1 LDNELKT
8 LIVAEKPSVA
18 TDLARA
24 LGGLKKNGDFYE
36 NDQYIISSA
45 VGHLVELFMP
55 DDIDKKLKAWRIS
68 LLPILPEKFELKPI
82 EKTKKKFQEV
92 KKLMKRKDVGKI
104 INACDAGREG
114 ELIFTYLYEAAKC
127 KKPVE
132 RLWMVSMTK
141 EGILSAFKDLR
152 ANEEMV
158 PLQEAARSRSEAD
171 WLIGINGTRVLTTR
185 MYGARGR
192 NVATVGRVQTPTLAM
207 VIEREKEIESFQPQ
221 TYWKITAQFGV
232 EAGAYEGTY
241 QKPDFKKSEDAP
253 HDRPDRIWDQE
264 AADRVLAEVHEA
276 GLATVEEEK
285 KRSRQSA
292 PRLYDLTT
300 LQREA
305 NNRFGLPAGKTL
317 RIAQALYERHKMITY
332 PRTDSRA
339 LPQDYPASVEQVLGG
354 LVGEVGGYAKQVLDN
369 NWVVPGNKKIF
380 NNAQVSDHFAIIPTD
395 AKPKKLTA
403 DEAKVYDMILRR
415 FVAVFYPAAE
425 YDVTT
430 RLSKAGE
437 HTFKTEGKV
446 LAKQGWLEVYGQKNV
461 GQDNL
466 APLSPGD
473 GNPPEAKLVSAEMEE
488 DATRPPPRYTEATLL
503 SAMEGAGKL
512 VEDDELAEA
521 MKEKGLGTPATRA
534 AIIDQLIYQKYLERE
549 GRELIPTPKAEDLV
563 NFIEAVHAHQLTS
576 PSMTGD
582 WEYKLKEVEHG
593 KLSRQDFMKGIV
605 DMTKDLVDRTKNF
618 DEKDEDL
625 PDSPF
630 VSPTDGKPMKES
642 LRSFRAQDGNLTIY
656 KTMSNRR
663 LHHDEIMELL
673 KEGKVGPLDN
683 FRSKAGKPFSAVLKL
698 EEGRVSM
705 DFGNGDG
712 NGGDNGLDDLDL
724 SQFEVV
730 GVAPDGGKVYAT
742 PQAYVS
748 EKRKEGDPKAFRMS
762 RTLLGKTVPEHQVK
776 KLLTE
781 KKTDLI
787 EGFRSRKTNRLFS
800 AFLILKDNG
809 GIGFEFP
816 PRAPKKKGAA
826 KKMAAAKKE
835 SK

>member
-1 LDNELKT
+1 MDNDLKT

-24 LGGLKKNGDFYE
+24 LGNIKKNGDFYE
-36 NDQYIISSA
+36 NEKYVISSA

-68 LLPILPEKFELKPI
+68 LLPILPKKFELKPI
-82 EKTKKKFQEV
+82 EKTKKKYQEL
-92 KKLMKRKDVGKI
+92 KKLMNRKDVGQI

-114 ELIFTYLYEAAKC
+114 ELIFTYMYEAAKC
-127 KKPVE
+127 KKPVQ

-141 EGILSAFKDLR
+141 GGILTAFEDLR
-152 ANEEMV
+152 QNEEMI
-158 PLQEAARSRSEAD
+158 PLQSAARSRSEAD

-192 NVATVGRVQTPTLAM
+192 NVATVGRVQTPTLTL
-207 VIEREKEIESFQPQ
+207 VIEREKEIQNFVPQ
-221 TYWKITAQFGV
+221 TYWRILGQFQITDGNYDGV
-232 EAGAYEGTY
+232 Y

-253 HDRPDRIWDQE
+253 HDRAERIWDKE
-264 AADRVLAEVHEA
+264 TADRVLAEINEIGMA
-276 GLATVEEEK
+276 QVEEEK
-285 KRSRQSA
+285 KRSRQSS

-339 LPQDYPASVEQVLGG
+339 LPQDYPDTVKKVLGG
-354 LVGEVGGYAKQVLDN
+354 FVGEFAGYAEKVIQND
-369 NWVVPGNKKIF
+369 WVNPANKRIF

-415 FVAVFYPAAE
+415 FIAVFYPPAE

-430 RLSKAGE
+430 RLSKLGE

-446 LAKQGWLEVYGQKNV
+446 LVKQGWLEVYGQK
-461 GQDNL
+461 
-466 APLSPGD
+466 SSGD
-473 GNPPEAKLVSAEMEE
+473 GDLPAITAPDGTPPQAKLVSAGLEE

-512 VEDDELAEA
+512 VDDEDLAEA

-534 AIIDQLIYQKYLERE
+534 AIIDQLIYQKYIDRE
-549 GRELIPTPKAEDLV
+549 GRELIPTPKAEDLI
-563 NFIEAVHAHQLTS
+563 NFIEAVGVEQLTS
-576 PSMTGD
+576 PRMTGN
-582 WEYKLKEVEHG
+582 WEFQLREVERGH
-593 KLSRQDFMKGIV
+593 LSRDDFMKGIV
-605 DMTKDLVDRTKNF
+605 DMTRDLVDKTKNF

-630 VSPTDGKPMKES
+630 LSPTDGKPMKES
-642 LRSFRAQDGNLTIY
+642 LRSYRSQDGQFTVY

-663 LHHDEIMELL
+663 LQPEEIETLL
-673 KEGKVGPLDN
+673 KDGKVGPLDD
-683 FRSKAGKPFSAVLKL
+683 FKSKAGKPFSAVLIID
-698 EEGRVSM
+698 EGRVKM
-705 DFGNGDG
+705 DFGNGSG
-712 NGGDNGLDDLDL
+712 NGDDNGLEDLDL
-724 SQFEVV
+724 TQFEVI

-742 PQAYVS
+742 PQAYIS
-748 EKRKEGDPKAFRMS
+748 EKRKEGDDKAFRMS
-762 RTLLGKTVPEHQVK
+762 RTLLGKSIPDVQVK
-776 KLLTE
+776 KLLAE

-816 PRAPKKKGAA
+816 PRAPKKKTAV
-826 KKMAAAKKE
+826 KKKKG
-835 SK
+835 